1 MQRDWR
7 IKKMK
12 DNHDEFMELLNKL
25 QAQFSVLT
33 PKDEAIVIKGL
44 KAITDKIAEIV
55 QKMDYEGE
63 LD

>member
-1 MQRDWR
+1 
-7 IKKMK
+7 MK

-33 PKDEAIVIKGL
+33 PKDEAIVIKEL
-44 KAITDKIAEIV
+44 RAITEKIAEIV
-55 QKMDYEGE
+55 QKMDYNGE